1 MVQLTRIYT
10 GGGDKGETS
19 LGDGSRVAKHDRRV
33 NAYGTVDEANAVIGV
48 VRAEL
53 RREIEG
59 VVTAQEGLEPG
70 AGEAHAAKARRED
83 LRRLDGMLFRVQNDL
98 FDAGADL
105 CNPLDQQR
113 REAPLRVSAAQ
124 AKRLERE
131 IDSLNADL
139 QPLTSFVLPG
149 GTAVAAFLH
158 HARTVVRR
166 AERQVTEIAAA
177 EPINPEV
184 VVYLNRLSDLLFVMA
199 RHAND
204 KGAADVLWVPGA
216 NR

>member
-19 LGDGSRVAKHDRRV
+19 LGDGTRVAKHDPRV
-33 NAYGTVDEANAVIGV
+33 AAYGSVDEANSVIGIA
-48 VRAEL
+48 RAEL
-53 RREIEG
+53 RREIE
-59 VVTAQEGLEPG
+59 
-70 AGEAHAAKARRED
+70 AAAADRHD
-83 LRRLDGMLFRVQNDL
+83 RLQTYDAMLTRIQNDL

-105 CNPLDQQR
+105 CNPLTQQR
-113 REAPLRVSAAQ
+113 RTEALRVSAEQ
-124 AKRLERE
+124 GKRLEQE
-131 IDSLNADL
+131 IDSLNGAL
-139 QPLTSFVLPG
+139 APLKSFVLPG

-158 HARTVVRR
+158 QARTVVRR
-166 AERQVTEIAAA
+166 AEREVTEIAAS
-177 EPINPEV
+177 EPVNPEV

-204 KGAADVLWVPGA
+204 RGAADVLWVPGA

>member
-19 LGDGSRVAKHDRRV
+19 LGDGTRVAKHDPRV
-33 NAYGTVDEANAVIGV
+33 AAYGSVDEANSVIGIA
-48 VRAEL
+48 RAEL
-53 RREIEG
+53 RREIESLVAARG
-59 VVTAQEGLEPG
+59 ALEPG
-70 AGEAHAAKARRED
+70 GGETEKARDRHD
-83 LRRLDGMLFRVQNDL
+83 RLQTYDAMLIRIQNDL

-105 CNPLDQQR
+105 CNPLTQQR
-113 REAPLRVSAAQ
+113 RTEALRVSAEQ
-124 AKRLERE
+124 GKRLEQE

-139 QPLTSFVLPG
+139 APLKSFVLPG

-158 HARTVVRR
+158 QARTVVRR
-166 AERQVTEIAAA
+166 AEREVTEIAAS
-177 EPINPEV
+177 EPVNPEV

-204 KGAADVLWVPGA
+204 RGVADVLWVPGA